1 MLNLQTPEDRS
12 AAAGEYVLGTLAPDE
27 REAFERALGGDA
39 ALRAEVAHW
48 QDRFLAL
55 SARVAPAEPSAG
67 LWRRIEARLSPGA
80 AAARAPAATP
90 PWWQRLGLWQGAA
103 GLATMAALALALVLV
118 QPQPAPTVVVMAAN
132 AQAGAGAIP
141 ASFVVSVSADGR
153 ALVLRPI
160 DPVAIDAD
168 RQALELWAVPGTGA
182 PRSLGLVSPRQVTTV
197 ERSGLRRDV
206 AAYAV
211 SLEPAGG
218 SPTGQPTGPIL
229 ALGKLQG

>member
-1 MLNLQTPEDRS
+1 MDYSRPDLADRL
-12 AAAGEYVLGTLAPDE
+12 AAEYALGTLRGGARRRFEALLTAHPVLRQATRDWQARLMPLADALPPDPPSP
-27 REAFERALGGDA
+27 A
-39 ALRAEVAHW
+39 VW
-48 QDRFLAL
+48 
-55 SARVAPAEPSAG
+55 ARVEQRLFAPAV
-67 LWRRIEARLSPGA
+67 SP
-80 AAARAPAATP
+80 APQRVG
-90 PWWQRLGLWQGAA
+90 WWQRLGLWQGAA

-141 ASFVVSVSADGR
+141 ASFVASVSADGR

-168 RQALELWAVPGTGA
+168 RQALELWAEPGTGA